1 MSKSK
6 TVVILDQ
13 ASGYLQ
19 IDMLDALAEK
29 YEKCVIIAGTIVE
42 RETKLS
48 DKHVWHKIIK
58 YNKKSSFKRIYTWL
72 FATIQMFFIL
82 LFKYRGARVIAIT
95 NPPSAPLVPYLLGL
109 NFDILVYDLYPD
121 ALVNFNYIRRNGLSN
136 KYFSY
141 LTKKIF
147 HKANTIYT
155 LTPELAKETAKYCKE
170 KEKEIKIVPIWTNN
184 EFFPVIN
191 RNENLIFKRL
201 GIPEN
206 SFLICYSGNLGKT
219 HPVEK
224 LVALAKEFENEPN
237 FFFLIIGG
245 GHKYNFINNLI
256 EEQKLKNI
264 KLLPWQPIEFLPHNI
279 QVGNINVVTLDE
291 GAADL
296 SIPSKTF
303 NLLSVGKP
311 ILAICSKQSALANLL
326 ERSNCG
332 KAFESQDLEGI
343 KSFIYNLHTDKAIY
357 HNYSI
362 NAIRASDNYTK
373 ENAKL
378 FL

>member
-1 MSKSK
+1 MAKKK

-19 IDMLDALAEK
+19 IDMLDALATK

-48 DKHVWHKIIK
+48 EKYVWHKIIK
-58 YNKKSSFKRIYTWL
+58 YDKRTSFRRISTWL
-72 FATIQMFFIL
+72 IATLQMFFIV
-82 LFKYRGARVIAIT
+82 LFKYRSARIIAIT
-95 NPPSAPLVPYLLGL
+95 NPPSAPLVPYLLKT
-109 NFDILVYDLYPD
+109 NFDVLVYDLYPD
-121 ALVNFNYIRRNGLSN
+121 ALVNFNYISKTGLIN
-136 KYFSY
+136 KIVTY
-141 LTKKIF
+141 LTKKTF
-147 HKANTIYT
+147 NKANNIYT
-155 LTPELAKETAKYCKE
+155 LTPELAKETSKYCIQ
-170 KEKEIKIVPIWTNN
+170 KEIKIVPIWTNN

-191 RNENLIFKRL
+191 RSVNHIFKRL
-201 GIPEN
+201 GI
-206 SFLICYSGNLGKT
+206 SADAFLICYSGNLGKT

-224 LVALAKEFENEPN
+224 LVELAIEFKNDSN
-237 FFFLIIGG
+237 FYFLIIGG
-245 GHKYNFINNLI
+245 GHKYDLINKLI
-256 EEQKLKNI
+256 SEHKLTNI
-264 KLLPWQPIEFLPHNI
+264 QLLPWQPIEFLPHNI
-279 QVGNINVVTLDE
+279 QVGDVNVVTLDE

-332 KAFESQDLEGI
+332 KAFDSSDMEGV
-343 KSFIYNLHTDKAIY
+343 KSFIHTLYSDKVTY
-357 HNYSI
+357 QNYSK
-362 NAIRASDNYTK
+362 NAKKASNNFSK
-373 ENAKL
+373 ENAMQ

>member
-1 MSKSK
+1 MAKNN

-19 IDMLDALAEK
+19 IDMLDALSKK

-42 RETKLS
+42 RETTLS
-48 DKHVWHKIIK
+48 ESYVWHKIIK
-58 YNKKSSFKRIYTWL
+58 YNKSSPFKRIYTWFMASL
-72 FATIQMFFIL
+72 QMFWIL
-82 LFKYRGARVIAIT
+82 LFKYRGARIIAIT
-95 NPPSAPLVPYLLGL
+95 NPPFAPFIPYLLKL
-109 NFDILVYDLYPD
+109 NFDVLVYDLYPD
-121 ALVNFNYIRRNGLSN
+121 ALVNFNYIRKNGFLN
-136 KYFSY
+136 TYFSSM
-141 LTKKIF
+141 TKKVF

-155 LTPELAKETAKYCKE
+155 LTPELAKETSKYC

-184 EFFPVIN
+184 EFFPVIK
-191 RNENLIFKRL
+191 RSENIIFKGL
-201 GIPEN
+201 GIPKD
-206 SFLICYSGNLGKT
+206 SFVICYSGNLGKT
-219 HPVEK
+219 HPVER
-224 LVALAKEFENEPN
+224 LVSLANEFKNDAQ

-245 GHKYNFINNLI
+245 GHKYDAIKALI
-256 EEQKLKNI
+256 ENQKLTNI

-311 ILAICSKQSALANLL
+311 ILAICSAKSALANLL

-332 KAFESQDLEGI
+332 QAIESQDIESI
-343 KSFIYNLHTDKAIY
+343 KSFIYKLHSDNDLY
-357 HNYSI
+357 QNYCQ
-362 NAIRASDNYTK
+362 NALSASENYTK